1 MTPQTIKNYIRA
13 RLGNQIG
20 TYTTPKGATY
30 PALRI
35 SPPEVPNDWRVE
47 GVEVIIFKSP
57 RQLGGIQ
64 PTTGG
69 GSLKRRN
76 WVVRVSQF
84 DLSQSIQPTI
94 DMIQTIFPVTYCSQP
109 TRQQNTNYETVTIE
123 IKDPTFIGAGVADCC
138 DPTWDSYPYTPT
150 YSTSLPLTAAV
161 TYQDLTSD
169 LDKGFVSGF
178 VADQSLR
185 ADLGNVED
193 VNRVTIECGN
203 LPGYGNT
210 SALINGTQIQTSIDG
225 IHWIHV
231 QTVVGVTDN
240 NGKNVFTFPQTNYC
254 RYVRL
259 YQPSPSGLALIGL
272 WINA

>member
-20 TYTTPKGATY
+20 TYTTPKGSTY

-69 GSLKRRN
+69 GSMKRRN

-109 TRQQNTNYETVTIE
+109 TRQQNTNYETVVIE
-123 IKDPTFIGAGVADCC
+123 IKDPTYIGAGYDAYIN
-138 DPTWDSYPYTPT
+138 PTWDDYPYTPT
-150 YSTSLPLTAAV
+150 YLSSLAV
-161 TYQDLTSD
+161 SQTVNYQHLTSD
-169 LDKGFVSGF
+169 PDKGFASVQIT
-178 VADQSLR
+178 DQSLR
-185 ADLGNVED
+185 ADLGVIQD
-193 VNRVTIECGN
+193 VNRVTVSGGN

-210 SALINGTQIQTSIDG
+210 AAYLNGARIETSVDG
-225 IHWIHV
+225 IDWVHV
-231 QTVVGVTDN
+231 QTVSGVTDI
-240 NGKNVFTFPQTNYC
+240 NGKQTFTFPQTSYC

-259 YQPSPSGLALIGL
+259 FQPGPGLALTGL